1 MDPRTTAIELNYI
14 YIYIHPGKGTPP
26 MKEQQFARI
35 FIWANTSE
43 QLANSTAENSSV
55 LNIRDVDPLT

>member
-1 MDPRTTAIELNYI
+1 
-14 YIYIHPGKGTPP
+14 

-55 LNIRDVDPLT
+55 LNIRDVDPLTWADNFAFRKLGD